1 MEEERERFYSRLATI
16 PGVRPMPSVGRW
28 ILITVDEASE
38 FARKVNRRTTPGLI
52 TVPRH
57 VTGAVRV
64 PVNDPKDNEE
74 VFRVMREVMEKRRG
88 ALALEQLGVHDS
100 DEMVES
106 EAEAI

>member
-28 ILITVDEASE
+28 ILMTVDDAAD
-38 FARKVNRRTTPGLI
+38 FARKVNRRMTPGLV

-64 PVNDPKDNEE
+64 PVQDPKDNEE
-74 VFRVMREVMEKRRG
+74 VFRVMREVMEKRLG
-88 ALALEQLGVHDS
+88 ALALERLGVHDA
-100 DEMVES
+100 DEVGEQ
-106 EAEAI
+106 EAEAV